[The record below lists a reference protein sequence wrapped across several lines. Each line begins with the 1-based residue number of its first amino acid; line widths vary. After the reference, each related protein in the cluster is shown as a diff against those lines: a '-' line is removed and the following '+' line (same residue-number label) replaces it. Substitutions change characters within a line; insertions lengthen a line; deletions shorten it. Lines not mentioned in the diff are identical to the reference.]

1 MLLLIFQKDSNLIS
15 VIASVIPSDTYA
27 TTFLV
32 KLIEILMCSDFILF
46 GPLYV
51 SFLVFN
57 YLCLIHSIR
66 AQLPN
71 PSALGVIPEG
81 HQASH
86 LCVIL
91 DFSSRKLFTTLWVFF
106 FKFYTFL
113 SSVTQTNL
121 LYALFLIFILFPWNY
136 CLSELKWLYGPHLN
150 LMFETVLHFL
160 CQILP
165 LSLSSLPSNS
175 QFYLCYYIDQKSR
188 FSFKVVFTYYS
199 NFMF

>member
-27 TTFLV
+27 ITFLV
-32 KLIEILMCSDFILF
+32 TLTEILMCSDVILF

-51 SFLVFN
+51 SLLVFN
-57 YLCLIHSIR
+57 YLCLRRSIR

-71 PSALGVIPEG
+71 PSALGIIHEG

-91 DFSSRKLFTTLWVFF
+91 DFSSRKLFTAMWVFF

-113 SSVTQTNL
+113 SSVTQMNL
-121 LYALFLIFILFPWNY
+121 LYALFLIFTLFPWNY

-150 LMFETVLHFL
+150 LMFETVLRLL
-160 CQILP
+160 CQIPP
-165 LSLSSLPSNS
+165 LSLVHCLPIANS
-175 QFYLCYYIDQKSR
+175 
-188 FSFKVVFTYYS
+188 VFAIT
-199 NFMF
+199 